1 MKFFRIAVC
10 AFFVVSTVIFGF
22 ILFDRYTSDTTVPK
36 IVCVTS
42 EIELPVNA
50 TDAEM
55 LAGVTATDAKDG
67 DLTPKV
73 MVEGISQFIEY
84 GVANIT
90 YAVCDSDNHVSKITR
105 RVRFTDYK
113 SPRIYAV
120 RDLTFVVNTAVN
132 FDGMITA
139 SDVIDGNISNRIK
152 LIASNVD
159 VSKVGSYRITAS
171 VSNSMGDVSTM
182 EFEVLVKEKPE
193 SNAQIELSTY
203 TVYVKPG
210 TKDFDPMSYV
220 KNVTD
225 INGTDADLSAVTF
238 KSGVNVSKEGVYT
251 VTYYFTDL
259 NGDTASV
266 RLNVVVADESGV
278 R

>member
-1 MKFFRIAVC
+1 MI
-10 AFFVVSTVIFGF
+10 VI
-22 ILFDRYTSDTTVPK
+22 L
-36 IVCVTS
+36 
-42 EIELPVNA
+42 
-50 TDAEM
+50 
-55 LAGVTATDAKDG
+55 
-67 DLTPKV
+67 
-73 MVEGISQFIEY
+73 
-84 GVANIT
+84 
-90 YAVCDSDNHVSKITR
+90 
-105 RVRFTDYK
+105 
-113 SPRIYAV
+113 
-120 RDLTFVVNTAVN
+120 
-132 FDGMITA
+132 
-139 SDVIDGNISNRIK
+139 
-152 LIASNVD
+152 
-159 VSKVGSYRITAS
+159 
-171 VSNSMGDVSTM
+171 
-182 EFEVLVKEKPE
+182 KEKPE